1 MNDRDQF
8 AAAALTGLLHGN
20 YIYDL
25 KVMARQAYENADA
38 MLREREPAAKPMP
51 TAVSEQEPVA
61 WAVQFDDEDNPD
73 TDFLFSTLER
83 AENWSCKRGATPVP
97 LYRQPQ
103 PTLTDAERE
112 AIDPVDFGGLTDEE
126 RKALAYYI
134 GTGGPDTVDAALRT
148 LLERTK

>member
-112 AIDPVDFGGLTDEE
+112 AIESCIWDYEQCDDDEGC
-126 RKALAYYI
+126 ANMVS
-134 GTGGPDTVDAALRT
+134 TLRG
-148 LLERTK
+148 LLERLK